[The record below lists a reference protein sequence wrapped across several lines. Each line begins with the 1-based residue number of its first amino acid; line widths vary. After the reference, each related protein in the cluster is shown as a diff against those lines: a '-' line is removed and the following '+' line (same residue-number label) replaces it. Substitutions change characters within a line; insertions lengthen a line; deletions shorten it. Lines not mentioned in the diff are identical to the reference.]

1 MPIVVGV
8 CFKKV
13 GKIYYFDPA
22 GLDLQEGDFVIA
34 DTTRG
39 IELGQVMTEIREVPE
54 EEIVPPLR
62 QIIRKATPEDFE
74 REESNRQ
81 KEEQAFRVCV
91 EKIQKHNLPMKLI
104 EADYSFDGSQVTF
117 YFAAETRVDF
127 RELVKDL
134 ASTLRTKVQLHQVG
148 VRDEAKFFGGLGMC
162 GRALCCATFLKDF
175 EPVSMK
181 MAKEQSLFLNPIK
194 FSGICGKL
202 MCCLKFEYPIYKEAK
217 SRLPAVGSTVITPR
231 GPGKVIEVNI
241 IKEMLTIDLGEG
253 IVAHYHASEVEE
265 DKSLSQK
272 ESSSNEGSRMDEQ
285 AVAEQSTHAMQM
297 TCNENNFEQSTEC
310 EKCKLR
316 LVNEQLKGL
325 SEETGMQ
332 KECYGLNDADL

>member
-1 MPIVVGV
+1 MPLVVGV

-34 DTTRG
+34 ETARG
-39 IELGQVMTEIREVPE
+39 TELGQVMTEIREVPE

-62 QIIRKATPEDFE
+62 SILRKATPEDFE

-81 KEEQAFRVCV
+81 KEEYAFQVCA

-134 ASTLRTKVQLHQVG
+134 ASTLRIKVQLHQVG

-217 SRLPAVGSTVITPR
+217 SRLPAVGSTVMTPR
-231 GPGKVIEVNI
+231 GPGKVTEVNI
-241 IKEMLTIDLGEG
+241 IKEMLTIDFGEG
-253 IVAHYHASEVEE
+253 IIGHYPASEVKVVCTLSKEGNDGVEDEQRGAEFQPPPTCKCPAENCSAHLINQEE
-265 DKSLSQK
+265 GDFEPRDERFQEIPSDYKTQK
-272 ESSSNEGSRMDEQ
+272 EQ
-285 AVAEQSTHAMQM
+285 
-297 TCNENNFEQSTEC
+297 
-310 EKCKLR
+310 
-316 LVNEQLKGL
+316 
-325 SEETGMQ
+325 
-332 KECYGLNDADL
+332 